1 MRVLMV
7 LPFALGLAA
16 ASPLHVSAVVRL
28 GLPPYEDANR
38 LYRLEGEGAG
48 TLRPGAVVTLHRPGR
63 DVRPGRLRVVN
74 LTPQGALAK
83 LESPGDHFPLI
94 GDQALE
100 ARPAP
105 FPTFPSLPET
115 TTAAAKISPH
125 PPVARSAAPLAALYF
140 LKGDATVSPGGLAKL
155 RTWAAAWDRTRP
167 WRLMM
172 PRDGED
178 PGLSLRRAESVR
190 TALQDLGVTQVILD
204 PVPPIEGA
212 PYDVVYLSPGA

>member
-1 MRVLMV
+1 MRVLMFIP
-7 LPFALGLAA
+7 LALGLAA
-16 ASPLHVSAVVRL
+16 ANPLHVSAVVRQ

-38 LYRLEGEGAG
+38 LYRLEGEGAEG
-48 TLRPGAVVTLHRPGR
+48 LRPGAVVTLHRPGR
-63 DVRPGRLRVVN
+63 DVRPGRLKVVN

-105 FPTFPSLPET
+105 FPAFPRLPESPT
-115 TTAAAKISPH
+115 PAQIAPH
-125 PPVARSAAPLAALYF
+125 PPVARAAAPLAALYF

-155 RTWAAAWDRTRP
+155 RGWASAWDRSRP

-172 PRDGED
+172 PRDSED
-178 PGLSLRRAESVR
+178 PGLSLRRAEAVR
-190 TALQDLGVTQVILD
+190 TALQELGVSQVTLD